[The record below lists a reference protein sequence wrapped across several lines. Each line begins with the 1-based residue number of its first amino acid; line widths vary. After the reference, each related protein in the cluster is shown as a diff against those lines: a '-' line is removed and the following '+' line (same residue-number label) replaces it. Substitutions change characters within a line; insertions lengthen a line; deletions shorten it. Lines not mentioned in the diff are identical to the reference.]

1 MALIDTKE
9 YTHAS
14 TIMDYFVYR
23 FTGEHVIDETNAA
36 SWGLFDLKK
45 GDWDREALKR
55 LKIREEILPK
65 ILKSGS
71 IAGELKNPEEF
82 GFKTKYK
89 VLY

>member
-45 GDWDREALKR
+45 RNWDRDALKR
-55 LKIREEILPK
+55 LNIREEILPK
-65 ILKSGS
+65 ILESDS
-71 IAGELKNPEEF
+71 IADK
-82 GFKTKYK
+82 
-89 VLY
+89 